1 MTSRPRFGLSLGLL
15 LIPGL
20 LLGLGGALFVPPAEA
35 SPVSQAS
42 ATPQATPTFDPRRLE
57 PPPIGNPPSQADEG
71 ALYYWGVCMSCHGD
85 RGQGLTDEWLASFPP
100 QERDCWQSGCHGS
113 DYPENSFEIP
123 LQSGIPAIA
132 GPGRLARFDNAL
144 QLQQYILEAMPWWNP
159 GSMEVRDAWAVTAY
173 VLKLNGSQPQGITLS
188 GTNAAAIPVHRSVS
202 APPPEW
208 PGALALAA
216 VLGLAAAGLAWQSRR
231 ENALPAPLKPNF
243 VHHLHPP
250 SIPALQARLR
260 YTLGAGGLAV
270 FFSLILFVTGLL
282 ELYHYVP
289 TPEGAAAS
297 IQTMTTLAPFG
308 NLIRNLHYW
317 SAQALVLVA
326 MLHLLRVVLTG
337 AYAPPRRFNYLLG
350 LALLV
355 IILLLDFT
363 GYILRWDE
371 GIRWALV
378 VGVNLL
384 KTLPLVGNGFYQ
396 FILGGAQP
404 GASALTRFYAWHI
417 FGLAGGAFLLIV
429 WHTFRVRRDGGV
441 AVPPPQERAE
451 KHRITRFELVRREV
465 QAMAIAG
472 ALLLLLSLL
481 IPAPIAPPISQNGL
495 TLGDSRAPWFFL
507 WVQQM
512 LRWGD
517 PFLLGVL
524 TPLLFVVALGLLP
537 YLLPNAKPGEL
548 GRWLPRGNRLAQA
561 LAVSMILVILA
572 LTVMGAF
579 SR

>member
-20 LLGLGGALFVPPAEA
+20 FLGLGRMLFVLPAEA
-35 SPVSQAS
+35 SPVSQAD

-57 PPPIGNPPSQADEG
+57 PPPIENPPSQADIG

-100 QERDCWQSGCHGS
+100 QERNCWQSGCHGG

-123 LQSGIPAIA
+123 LPSGIPAIG
-132 GPGRLARFDNAL
+132 GPGSLARFDNAL
-144 QLQQYILEAMPWWNP
+144 ELQRYILEAMPWGNP
-159 GSMEVRDAWAVTAY
+159 GSMEAENAWAVTAY
-173 VLKLNGSQPQGITLS
+173 ILKLNGSQPQGITLKE
-188 GTNAAAIPVHRSVS
+188 TNAAAIPVNRSV
-202 APPPEW
+202 AVPPPAW
-208 PGALALAA
+208 PGGLVLVAL
-216 VLGLAAAGLAWQSRR
+216 LGLAAAGLAWQSRR
-231 ENALPAPLKPNF
+231 ENTSAALTKPNF

-250 SIPALQARLR
+250 SIPAQQARFR

-270 FFSLILFVTGLL
+270 FFSLVLFVTGLL

-289 TPEGAAAS
+289 TPEGAATS
-297 IQTMTTLAPFG
+297 IQTITTLAPFG
-308 NLIRNLHYW
+308 NLVRNLHYW

-326 MLHLLRVVLTG
+326 MLHLLRVILTG

-350 LALLV
+350 LGLLV

-384 KTLPLVGNGFYQ
+384 KTLPLVGKGIYR
-396 FILGGAQP
+396 FILGGTQP
-404 GASALTRFYAWHI
+404 GAAALTRFYAWHI
-417 FGLAGGAFLLIV
+417 FGLTGGALILIV
-429 WHTFRVRRDGGV
+429 WHIFRVRRDGGI
-441 AVPPPQERAE
+441 AVPPPEERAD
-451 KHRITRFELVRREV
+451 KRRITRFELVRREV
-465 QAMAIAG
+465 QAMAVAG
-472 ALLLLLSLL
+472 ALLLLLALL
-481 IPAPIAPPISQNGL
+481 IPAPIAPPISQDGL
-495 TLGDSRAPWFFL
+495 VLGDSRAPWFFL

-512 LRWGD
+512 LKWGD

-524 TPLLFVVALGLLP
+524 TPVLFVVALGLLP
-537 YLLPNAKPGEL
+537 YLLPNTKSGEL
-548 GRWLPRGNRLAQA
+548 GRWFPRSNRVAQA
-561 LAVSMILVILA
+561 LAVILILA
-572 LTVMGAF
+572 VLSLTVIGAL